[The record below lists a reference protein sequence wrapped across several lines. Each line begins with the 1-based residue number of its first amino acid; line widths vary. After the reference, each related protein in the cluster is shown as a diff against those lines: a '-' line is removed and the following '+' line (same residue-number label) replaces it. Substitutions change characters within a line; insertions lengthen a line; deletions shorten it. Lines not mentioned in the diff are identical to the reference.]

1 MRNPAKLATNP
12 RTRTAPKLK
21 AVLEAEVGG
30 STSSAAAIFF
40 LPAFPGAGA
49 GEPSSD
55 GADAGAVSGAAPGGE
70 SASWSG
76 CNLLWRWRRWW
87 CHGWWWRN
95 LNRRSESRSHN
106 GHADLDHREIVRVA
120 EHGCDV
126 FSGLRSA
133 FHTRPKLRKPF
144 CCWPKPS
151 LELELI
157 KVVKNYMIH
166 KNVLELLLRGELGL
180 AEKLDHGYFSSARVM
195 LTADTMEET
204 PNKMARQRRE
214 EEALRSIFWID
225 ENEEIYEKVK
235 LHRVK
240 RSGIKLRALL
250 ELAVFVAIL
259 CTLVVSLTVDKV
271 YKHLIWGLEVWKWC
285 VFVMVTLSGMF
296 MTNWFMHLALFIIE
310 RNYLLRK
317 KVLYFFSMKN
327 VQVFIWFSLVLV
339 AWIFLFEED
348 NKHSRKTKK
357 FLDLITWTIVSLLV
371 GSILF
376 LMKTFA
382 LKVLAS
388 KFNVRNFFERIQ
400 ESVFHQYVL
409 QTLSGPPHVEEAER
423 VGCKPKR
430 GHLSFM
436 STEDGSVKGK
446 KVLDMGKVS
455 ALAMRVLIEAVRA
468 SGLSTISSTLDE
480 CINRRGK
487 HDKEIT
493 NEMEAVAAAYDIF
506 NNVAQPNRN
515 YINED
520 DLLRFMI
527 KEEVVDLVL
536 PLIEGTETGKITR
549 KAFIEWVV
557 DKLIAGVLT
566 IITFIIWLILLDI
579 ASTKFLLVFS
589 SQFVGLAFMIG
600 STCKNIFESFVFVFV
615 FVFVMHPYDVGDRCV
630 VDGVMLLIEEIH
642 LLTTVFLKIDNEK
655 VFYPNAKSRHGR
667 FYRTLS
673 IAFSTPAAKIATFK
687 KRIGEYLVKNPHH
700 WYPKPMLMVKV
711 IENVNKLK
719 MNLLV
724 QHTINFQNFGEKN
737 LRRTKLFIAIKRV
750 LEELQIDYTLLPQ
763 DVHLTTE
770 DILLKKAEFSSLIW
784 AVQAVWSLSYKKLIC
799 DGDNETVLPFSTQIS
814 QT

>member
-1 MRNPAKLATNP
+1 M
-12 RTRTAPKLK
+12 
-21 AVLEAEVGG
+21 
-30 STSSAAAIFF
+30 
-40 LPAFPGAGA
+40 
-49 GEPSSD
+49 
-55 GADAGAVSGAAPGGE
+55 
-70 SASWSG
+70 
-76 CNLLWRWRRWW
+76 
-87 CHGWWWRN
+87 
-95 LNRRSESRSHN
+95 
-106 GHADLDHREIVRVA
+106 
-120 EHGCDV
+120 
-126 FSGLRSA
+126 LRCYSQ
-133 FHTRPKLRKPF
+133 T
-144 CCWPKPS
+144 
-151 LELELI
+151 
-157 KVVKNYMIH
+157 
-166 KNVLELLLRGELGL
+166 
-180 AEKLDHGYFSSARVM
+180 
-195 LTADTMEET
+195 
-204 PNKMARQRRE
+204 
-214 EEALRSIFWID
+214 D

-259 CTLVVSLTVDKV
+259 CTLVVSLTVDKRHV
-271 YKHLIWGLEVWKWC
+271 HDELVHAFSSVHHRKE
-285 VFVMVTLSGMF
+285 LSP
-296 MTNWFMHLALFIIE
+296 T
-310 RNYLLRK
+310 K
-317 KVLYFFSMKN
+317 KVLYFVHGLKKN

-348 NKHSRKTKK
+348 NKHSHPIGTSACRR
-357 FLDLITWTIVSLLV
+357 S
-371 GSILF
+371 
-376 LMKTFA
+376 
-382 LKVLAS
+382 
-388 KFNVRNFFERIQ
+388 R
-400 ESVFHQYVL
+400 
-409 QTLSGPPHVEEAER
+409 ER

-446 KVLDMGKVS
+446 KVLDMGKVHKMKQEKVS

-527 KEEVVDLVL
+527 KEEVDLVL

-600 STCKNIFESFVFVFV
+600 STCKNIFESFVFV
-615 FVFVMHPYDVGDRCV
+615 MHPYDVGDRCV
-630 VDGVMLLIEEIH
+630 VDGVMLLVEEIH
-642 LLTTVFLKIDNEK
+642 SLTTVFLKIDNEK
-655 VFYPNAKSRHGR
+655 VFYPNAVLITKSISN
-667 FYRTLS
+667 FYRSPDMGDFIELS
-673 IAFSTPAAKIATFK
+673 HCIFNTRCENSHFQEKNW
-687 KRIGEYLVKNPHH
+687 RNPHH
-700 WYPKPMLMVKV
+700 WYPEPMLMVKA

-737 LRRTKLFIAIKRV
+737 LRRTELFIAIKRV
-750 LEELQIDYTLLPQ
+750 LEELEIDYTLLPQ
-763 DVHLTTE
+763 DVHLTSH
-770 DILLKKAEFSSLIW
+770 K
-784 AVQAVWSLSYKKLIC
+784 
-799 DGDNETVLPFSTQIS
+799 
-814 QT
+814 

>member
-1 MRNPAKLATNP
+1 MAE
-12 RTRTAPKLK
+12 RTSKTGG
-21 AVLEAEVGG
+21 EVVINVPDKGE
-30 STSSAAAIFF
+30 AAASHSTDTNRKSFSRSVYSKPNSRFAKQQSYRFDETVVEEIVGTT
-40 LPAFPGAGA
+40 PR
-49 GEPSSD
+49 
-55 GADAGAVSGAAPGGE
+55 VGAAT
-70 SASWSG
+70 
-76 CNLLWRWRRWW
+76 
-87 CHGWWWRN
+87 
-95 LNRRSESRSHN
+95 LNEV
-106 GHADLDHREIVRVA
+106 DE
-120 EHGCDV
+120 
-126 FSGLRSA
+126 
-133 FHTRPKLRKPF
+133 
-144 CCWPKPS
+144 
-151 LELELI
+151 
-157 KVVKNYMIH
+157 
-166 KNVLELLLRGELGL
+166 
-180 AEKLDHGYFSSARVM
+180 
-195 LTADTMEET
+195 EET
-204 PNKMARQRRE
+204 
-214 EEALRSIFWID
+214 D

-271 YKHLIWGLEVWKWC
+271 NKHLIWGLEFWKWC

-296 MTNWFMHLALFIIE
+296 MTNWFMHLAVFIIE

-317 KVLYFFSMKN
+317 KVLYFVHGLKKN

-357 FLDLITWTIVSLLV
+357 FLDLVTWTIVSLLV

-376 LMKTFA
+376 LVKTFA

-446 KVLDMGKVS
+446 KVLDMGKVHKMKQEKVS

-506 NNVAQPNRN
+506 KNVAQPNRN

-527 KEEVVDLVL
+527 KEEVDLVL

-549 KAFIEWVV
+549 KAFTEWV
-557 DKLIAGVLT
+557 
-566 IITFIIWLILLDI
+566 
-579 ASTKFLLVFS
+579 S
-589 SQFVGLAFMIG
+589 
-600 STCKNIFESFVFVFV
+600 FV

-630 VDGVMLLIEEIH
+630 VEGVMLLVEEIH

-655 VFYPNAKSRHGR
+655 VFYPNAVLITKSISN
-667 FYRTLS
+667 FYRSPDMGDFIELS
-673 IAFSTPAAKIATFK
+673 ISFSTPAAKIATFK

-700 WYPKPMLMVKV
+700 WYPEPMLMVKA

-737 LRRTKLFIAIKRV
+737 LRRTELFIAIKGV
-750 LEELQIDYTLLPQ
+750 LEELEIDYTLLPQ
-763 DVHLTTE
+763 DVHLTSH
-770 DILLKKAEFSSLIW
+770 K
-784 AVQAVWSLSYKKLIC
+784 
-799 DGDNETVLPFSTQIS
+799 
-814 QT
+814 

>member
-1 MRNPAKLATNP
+1 M
-12 RTRTAPKLK
+12 
-21 AVLEAEVGG
+21 
-30 STSSAAAIFF
+30 
-40 LPAFPGAGA
+40 
-49 GEPSSD
+49 
-55 GADAGAVSGAAPGGE
+55 
-70 SASWSG
+70 
-76 CNLLWRWRRWW
+76 
-87 CHGWWWRN
+87 
-95 LNRRSESRSHN
+95 
-106 GHADLDHREIVRVA
+106 
-120 EHGCDV
+120 
-126 FSGLRSA
+126 LRCYSQ
-133 FHTRPKLRKPF
+133 T
-144 CCWPKPS
+144 
-151 LELELI
+151 
-157 KVVKNYMIH
+157 
-166 KNVLELLLRGELGL
+166 
-180 AEKLDHGYFSSARVM
+180 
-195 LTADTMEET
+195 
-204 PNKMARQRRE
+204 
-214 EEALRSIFWID
+214 D

-240 RSGIKLRALL
+240 RSGIKHRALL

-271 YKHLIWGLEVWKWC
+271 NKHLIWGLEVWKWC

-296 MTNWFMHLALFIIE
+296 MTNWFMHLAVFIIE

-317 KVLYFFSMKN
+317 KVLYFVHGLKKN

-446 KVLDMGKVS
+446 KVLDMGKVHKMKQEKVS

-527 KEEVVDLVL
+527 KEEVDLVL

-549 KAFIEWVV
+549 KAFIEWVIKVYTSRKALGHSLDDTKTAVKQV

-600 STCKNIFESFVFVFV
+600 STCKNIFESFVFV
-615 FVFVMHPYDVGDRCV
+615 MHPYDVGDRCV
-630 VDGVMLLIEEIH
+630 VDGVM
-642 LLTTVFLKIDNEK
+642 
-655 VFYPNAKSRHGR
+655 
-667 FYRTLS
+667 
-673 IAFSTPAAKIATFK
+673 
-687 KRIGEYLVKNPHH
+687 NPHH
-700 WYPKPMLMVKV
+700 WYPEPMLMVKA

-737 LRRTKLFIAIKRV
+737 LRRTELFIAIKRV
-750 LEELQIDYTLLPQ
+750 LEELEIDYTLLPQ
-763 DVHLTTE
+763 DVHLTSH
-770 DILLKKAEFSSLIW
+770 K
-784 AVQAVWSLSYKKLIC
+784 
-799 DGDNETVLPFSTQIS
+799 
-814 QT
+814 